1 MSFHLA
7 GIRRELGPMT
17 RLATPVVVAEV
28 GWVTMGLV
36 DIAMV
41 GRLGPAAIGAVGI
54 GSILFIAV
62 VVFGIGTAGGAA
74 FVVHGRLSRVRK
86 DGVKVAGSIALAC
99 EGA

>member
-1 MSFHLA
+1 
-7 GIRRELGPMT
+7 MT

-62 VVFGIGTAGGAA
+62 VVFGIGTLLGLDPLVAQAAGAGRRVSITFRHHAA
-74 FVVHGRLSRVRK
+74 PAKRAAKRAR
-86 DGVKVAGSIALAC
+86 AN
-99 EGA
+99 